1 MNKIK
6 NFQAPLNIIDLL
18 AILPYFLGFL
28 LEGFKVTIGQ
38 ANKYLK
44 IQNTSRNQ
52 TPQDSLMIGR
62 AGKVLRLV
70 RVMRILRV
78 FKVDTS
84 SISNKYITVQKS
96 QLQMLKLS
104 LLFSGCSTATNCI
117 FIGQIQNLLD
127 IPHDL
132 FFFSLF
138 DTLLGFSHFCPL
150 WHRFTTNVTNNR
162 PTNAKILLIILI
174 TILP

>member
-38 ANKYLK
+38 TNKYLK
-44 IQNTSRNQ
+44 IQNTTRNQ

-78 FKVDTS
+78 FKVDTGQAKK
-84 SISNKYITVQKS
+84 SISNK
-96 QLQMLKLS
+96 
-104 LLFSGCSTATNCI
+104 
-117 FIGQIQNLLD
+117 
-127 IPHDL
+127 
-132 FFFSLF
+132 
-138 DTLLGFSHFCPL
+138 
-150 WHRFTTNVTNNR
+150 
-162 PTNAKILLIILI
+162 
-174 TILP
+174 

>member
-1 MNKIK
+1 M
-6 NFQAPLNIIDLL
+6 
-18 AILPYFLGFL
+18 
-28 LEGFKVTIGQ
+28 
-38 ANKYLK
+38 
-44 IQNTSRNQ
+44 
-52 TPQDSLMIGR
+52 
-62 AGKVLRLV
+62 
-70 RVMRILRV
+70 
-78 FKVDTS
+78 
-84 SISNKYITVQKS
+84 QKS
-96 QLQMLKLS
+96 QHKMLKLS

-174 TILP
+174 TILPWKVYKEITLLMCLVLVSVLTFSRWKSPKILTIKLAWLISSDFVFTYQLFGAFQEKIDNLL